1 MRRSLR
7 RTLFDAWRALRT
19 LTTALCLAAAGW
31 IQAAPALPDLDA
43 VVSYETRQ
51 ITAAG
56 VLRTEVWKERLVR
69 RGDVVWTERVLPAET
84 HAAHAHESSTEH
96 AGHKHFDF
104 ESAAR
109 LLRLDAKGQLQLQYV
124 DREHRVVVSVPKAEY
139 GVVGFDGR
147 WDAAAHVVPPSVV
160 ARMPVTMNS
169 GAAVWHEEKAPGWS
183 HRVLWSEARQVA
195 LRVESQRSDGSF
207 RRVVSVEPVA
217 PTGGLPWKD
226 LATFTQKEYDDFM
239 D

>member
-1 MRRSLR
+1 
-7 RTLFDAWRALRT
+7 
-19 LTTALCLAAAGW
+19 
-31 IQAAPALPDLDA
+31 
-43 VVSYETRQ
+43 
-51 ITAAG
+51 
-56 VLRTEVWKERLVR
+56 
-69 RGDVVWTERVLPAET
+69 
-84 HAAHAHESSTEH
+84 
-96 AGHKHFDF
+96 
-104 ESAAR
+104 
-109 LLRLDAKGQLQLQYV
+109 
-124 DREHRVVVSVPKAEY
+124 
-139 GVVGFDGR
+139 
-147 WDAAAHVVPPSVV
+147 
-160 ARMPVTMNS
+160 MPVTMNS